1 MGFIRTIMT
10 AQVSLQGHVSQLLR
24 MSTLRACLFTS
35 DASLFAAAREGLHSL
50 ERWFRTI
57 APASS
62 LPSHQRRATVSPE
75 NSTDRNGK
83 YYVHGINGST
93 GRYLDEPLTPMEV
106 GDAALKQAREQTE
119 AEIRALQS
127 RAARPEPST
136 AAAMDVDFR
145 ELGETG
151 WGVIFARDADP
162 RVKDALQ
169 PLLDHREE
177 EVGELFRV

>member
-1 MGFIRTIMT
+1 
-10 AQVSLQGHVSQLLR
+10 
-24 MSTLRACLFTS
+24 
-35 DASLFAAAREGLHSL
+35 
-50 ERWFRTI
+50 
-57 APASS
+57 
-62 LPSHQRRATVSPE
+62 
-75 NSTDRNGK
+75 
-83 YYVHGINGST
+83 
-93 GRYLDEPLTPMEV
+93 MEV